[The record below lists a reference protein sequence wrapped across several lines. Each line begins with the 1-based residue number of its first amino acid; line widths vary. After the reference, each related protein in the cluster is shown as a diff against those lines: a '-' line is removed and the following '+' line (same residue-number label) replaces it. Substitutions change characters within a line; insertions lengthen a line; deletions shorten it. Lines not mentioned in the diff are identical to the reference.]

1 MATRKTNKTSKG
13 SSKRESDFDADK
25 FLADWDARERQPLP
39 EGAIRGMPD
48 KQPHPDMHYDVNH
61 WAWIPNNPQDTHNDN
76 GTSIPSTNGMQE
88 SKEQI
93 NGISVRIVEPVNSGK
108 GEDSMQPSTEKK
120 AVQSEHQCTT
130 APGKPIQP
138 RASKAATATV
148 NQPSALDNLIAKVA
162 DEIPVSAPVIETS
175 VAETH
180 SQSKP
185 DSSEPSTV
193 EQSKK
198 SRISAKKV
206 DADFDELRREFIHP
220 ASLGEKK
227 PVFLPLALRDR
238 LDDIARLSGDRRV
251 SASHIA
257 INIISRW
264 IDDNRDTLN
273 RKISNKDFSI

>member
-1 MATRKTNKTSKG
+1 MTKITYTQTKPHERNYVVEWNPLIDEPPFPGMHLDIGLCRWIPDDIEDFAAKHGAEFDEVVSKYKNDFG
-13 SSKRESDFDADK
+13 TPKSKSSKKRK
-25 FLADWDARERQPLP
+25 
-39 EGAIRGMPD
+39 
-48 KQPHPDMHYDVNH
+48 
-61 WAWIPNNPQDTHNDN
+61 
-76 GTSIPSTNGMQE
+76 
-88 SKEQI
+88 SKE
-93 NGISVRIVEPVNSGK
+93 SS
-108 GEDSMQPSTEKK
+108 
-120 AVQSEHQCTT
+120 VQSEHQCTT
-130 APGKPIQP
+130 APGKPTQP
-138 RASKAATATV
+138 KVPKAATTTEH
-148 NQPSALDNLIAKVA
+148 QPSALDSQAVKEA
-162 DEIPVSAPVIETS
+162 DEIPDSAPVIETS

-198 SRISAKKV
+198 SRISANKV
-206 DADFDELRREFIHP
+206 DADFEELCREFIHP

-251 SASHIA
+251 SASHIV
-257 INIISRW
+257 INIVSKW